1 MAKIT
6 PSTAPQRR
14 RPSLLPRIGALLTA
28 AGIAA
33 GTLVGGLVAVS
44 PAAAETGETYVIGT
58 DTTYAPFEFND
69 GSALKGIDIDLLNA
83 IAEDQGF
90 TVEWQQL
97 GFDAAVQALQSNQV
111 DGVMAGMSITDEREQ
126 TFDFGDG
133 YFTGG
138 IQFGVLED
146 SDITSLDD
154 LQGQTVAVKTGTQGQ
169 TYAESLQEELGLTI
183 TPYNE
188 TTDMVDAV
196 KAGQAVAY
204 AEDYPVI
211 GYGITQGSG
220 FRLVGE
226 PALGGEYGFAVNKGQ
241 NAELIEKF
249 NAGLSN
255 LKDSGEYDEIIATYI
270 GTGGSAGG
278 DEAEQTPPLGNGEN
292 FVIGTDTTYAPFE
305 FNDGSALK
313 GIDIDLLD
321 AIAENQNFTVEWQQ
335 LGFDAALQAL
345 QSNQV
350 DGVMAGMSITD
361 ERKQTFDFG
370 DGYFTG
376 GIQFGVLDDSDIQTL
391 DDLQGKTV
399 AVKTGTQGQTYA
411 ESLKEQYDLK
421 VTPYAETT
429 DMVDAVKAGQA
440 VAYAED
446 YPVLAYGITQGS
458 GFRLIDEPALGG
470 EYGFA
475 VNKGQNPELI
485 EMFNAGLANLKASGD
500 YDKIIETYVGTDGSD
515 GGSGGGAS
523 AEVAPSDIFSI
534 TAKYW
539 PTLMQGLG
547 WTLLST
553 IVALVAAFVLGIVFG
568 FGRLSRILP
577 LRWISTAYVYIF
589 RGTPILIQAFFV
601 FFAVPQLLAGSDIKF
616 SPFVA
621 GAITLALNT
630 GAYMTEII
638 RGGIL
643 AVDPGQNEAS
653 RSLGLGH
660 WKTMQ
665 KVVLPQ
671 AFRIMIPSFVN
682 QSIITL
688 KDTSL
693 LSVIGLAELTFQ
705 SKQIIASTY
714 MSAQILTVVAV
725 IYFVVITLLTVL
737 ADRLERKFNS

>member
-1 MAKIT
+1 
-6 PSTAPQRR
+6 
-14 RPSLLPRIGALLTA
+14 
-28 AGIAA
+28 
-33 GTLVGGLVAVS
+33 
-44 PAAAETGETYVIGT
+44 
-58 DTTYAPFEFND
+58 
-69 GSALKGIDIDLLNA
+69 
-83 IAEDQGF
+83 
-90 TVEWQQL
+90 
-97 GFDAAVQALQSNQV
+97 
-111 DGVMAGMSITDEREQ
+111 
-126 TFDFGDG
+126 
-133 YFTGG
+133 
-138 IQFGVLED
+138 
-146 SDITSLDD
+146 
-154 LQGQTVAVKTGTQGQ
+154 
-169 TYAESLQEELGLTI
+169 
-183 TPYNE
+183 
-188 TTDMVDAV
+188 MVDAV

-220 FRLVGE
+220 FRLIGE
-226 PALGGEYGFAVNKGQ
+226 PALGGDYGFAVNKGQ
-241 NAELIEKF
+241 NPELIEKF
-249 NAGLSN
+249 NAGLAN
-255 LKDSGEYDEIIATYI
+255 LKASGEYDEIIETYI
-270 GTGGSAGG
+270 GSGSDAGSGGG
-278 DEAEQTPPLGNGEN
+278 EQTPPLGDGQN

-305 FNDGSALK
+305 FNDGGLR

-345 QSNQV
+345 QANQV

-376 GIQFGVLDDSDIQTL
+376 GIQFGVLDESEIEGL
-391 DDLQGKTV
+391 EDLQGQAV

-411 ESLKEQYDLK
+411 ESLQDELDLRI
-421 VTPYAETT
+421 TPYNETT

-458 GFRLIDEPALGG
+458 GFRLIGEPELGG

-475 VNKGQNPELI
+475 VNKGENPELI

-500 YDKIIETYVGTDGSD
+500 YDEIIETYVGTSGSED
-515 GGSGGGAS
+515 GGDGAS
-523 AEVAPSDIFSI
+523 SAAPSDIFSI

-547 WTLLST
+547 WTILST
-553 IVALVAAFVLGIVFG
+553 VVALAAAFVLGVIFG

-577 LRWISTAYVYIF
+577 FRWISTAYVYVF

-693 LSVIGLAELTFQ
+693 LSAIGLAELTFQ
-705 SKQIIASTY
+705 SRQIIASTY

-725 IYFVVITLLTVL
+725 MYFVVITLLTVL